1 MKNLKK
7 VLVIGSGP
15 IIIGQAA
22 EFDYSGTQAC
32 HALKEEKIEVILL
45 NPNPATIMTDSSSA
59 DKVYFEPITIETIE
73 KICIQEKPDGIIC
86 TMGGQTALNIA
97 MELHKHG
104 ITEKYNLKM
113 LGSGIDAIK
122 KGEDREI
129 FRKLMQDINEP
140 IVESEIIH
148 TIEEGLNT
156 AGHIGYPVIVRPAFT
171 LGGTGGGIADTP
183 EELKEI
189 LAKGLSLSPVTQA
202 LVEKS
207 IKGWKEV
214 EFEIMRD
221 HKGNAISVCH
231 MENLDPVGIHT
242 GDSIVVAPCQTLS
255 DYEIQMLRTSA
266 LHITSEVG
274 VIGACNVQ
282 FALNPKSF
290 EYIVIEINPRVS
302 RSSALASKATGY
314 PIARIAT
321 KVSIGYGLDEIINDV
336 TGKTPACFEPALD
349 YIIVKIPKWP
359 FDKFPKANR
368 TLGTKMM
375 ATGEVMAIG
384 RNFEHAFLK
393 AIRSLEINRY
403 GLIHPESEDK
413 TVEELKKHVVK
424 AGDNRIFYVAQLLR
438 KGFLWRRLC
447 ELTGID
453 YYFME
458 KIDWIVRQEE
468 LLKTYSLGD
477 LTGENLRILK
487 NKGFSDKAIAQLINV
502 AEEDIFAKR
511 QEYNIFPVYKPVDT
525 CAAEFEALAPYYYSC
540 YDQEDEVPVSNK
552 QSMLVLG
559 SGPIRIGQGIEFDYS
574 VVHAVSTL
582 KKMGYESIVIN
593 NNPETVST
601 DFVIAD
607 KLYFE
612 PLTEEDVYHIILKE
626 KPKFVFVQFG
636 GQTAIKLARFLH
648 EKNISTAGV
657 GFEQIDLAEDRERFD
672 ALMEQLDIPRPKG
685 MNVRTVQ
692 DGIKAA
698 NELGFPVLVRP
709 SYVLGGA
716 GMEICYSEEEVN
728 AYLSTALAQT
738 EHPILVDK
746 YLNGIELETD
756 AICDGEDIF
765 IPGIME
771 HWERSGVHSGDSIN
785 IYPAQRISPETEKL
799 VEDYCRKI
807 ALAMNIKG
815 LINVQFVM
823 HDNKPY
829 VIEVNPRASRTI
841 PFIAKVTG
849 VPVIDIATRVML
861 GEKLKDIGYVNIQ
874 PKINNIAVK
883 VPVFST
889 EKLSNVEVGLSPEMK
904 STGESAAIAD
914 TLEEA
919 LYKGLLSAHKQFL
932 DLDDVHIY
940 LSIAEQD
947 LIRDEIAE
955 ILHSFPENTL
965 TLSAEEST
973 ARYLQDKGLQ
983 VQALKSPEKIESSI
997 RNGQFNIFVN
1007 ISTRSRDIE
1016 RDEFNLRRTA
1026 LEFGLEVMTSPDS
1039 LKAFSLIK
1047 NANIKDLSIKE
1058 LFTSIGQK

>member
-1 MKNLKK
+1 MKKFNKI
-7 VLVIGSGP
+7 LVIGSGP

-32 HALKEEKIEVILL
+32 QVLKEEGIEVILL
-45 NPNPATIMTDSSSA
+45 NPNPATIMTDTSSA
-59 DKVYFEPITIETIE
+59 DKVYLEPLTIQTVE
-73 KICIQEKPDGIIC
+73 KIFIEEQPCGILC
-86 TMGGQTALNIA
+86 NLGGQTALNLAI
-97 MELHKHG
+97 ELSEHG
-104 ITEKYNLKM
+104 ILEKYNIEM
-113 LGSGIDAIK
+113 LGSSIDTIK

-129 FRKLMQDINEP
+129 FRNLMNEINEP
-140 IVESEIIH
+140 IVKSEIVH
-148 TIEEGLNT
+148 TIEDGLNT

-189 LAKGLSLSPVTQA
+189 LTKGLILSPVHQA
-202 LVEKS
+202 LIEKS
-207 IKGWKEV
+207 IKGWKEI

-221 HKGNAISVCH
+221 HKGNSISVCH

-242 GDSIVVAPCQTLS
+242 GDSIVVVPCQTLS
-255 DYEIQMLRTSA
+255 DKEIQMLRSSA
-266 LHITSEVG
+266 IHITSEVG

-282 FALNPKSF
+282 FALHPESF
-290 EYIVIEINPRVS
+290 DYIVIEINPRVS
-302 RSSALASKATGY
+302 RSSALASKASGY

-321 KVSIGYGLDEIINDV
+321 KISIGYGLDEIINEV
-336 TGKTPACFEPALD
+336 TGKTPACFEPSLD
-349 YIIVKIPKWP
+349 YVVVKIPKWP
-359 FDKFPKANR
+359 FDKFPKAIR

-403 GLIHPESEDK
+403 GLMYPESENRTID
-413 TVEELKKHVVK
+413 ELKQRVIK
-424 AGDNRIFYVAQLLR
+424 AGDDRIFDVAELLR
-438 KGFLWRRLC
+438 KGFMWRRLC

-468 LLKTYSLGD
+468 LLKTYILSD
-477 LTGENLRILK
+477 LTTDHLRTIK
-487 NKGFSDKAIAQLINV
+487 SKGFSDKAISQLMNV

-511 QEYNIFPVYKPVDT
+511 KELDIFPVYKPVDT
-525 CAAEFEALAPYYYSC
+525 CAAEFEALTPYYYSC
-540 YDQEDEVPVSNK
+540 YETEDEVPVSNRQK
-552 QSMLVLG
+552 MLVIG

-574 VVHAVSTL
+574 VVHAVRTL
-582 KKMGYESIVIN
+582 RSMGYESIVIN

-626 KPKFVFVQFG
+626 KPEYVFVQFG
-636 GQTAIKLARFLH
+636 GQTAIKLAHFLY
-648 EKNISTAGV
+648 EKNIPTAGV

-672 ALMEQLDIPRPKG
+672 SLMEELDIPRPKG
-685 MNVRTVQ
+685 TNIRSMEE
-692 DGIKAA
+692 GIKATH
-698 NELGFPVLVRP
+698 ELGFPVLVRP

-716 GMEICYSEEEVN
+716 GMEICYSIEELKN
-728 AYLSTALAQT
+728 YLATALERT
-738 EHPILVDK
+738 DHPILIDK
-746 YLNGIELETD
+746 YLKGIELETD

-785 IYPAQRISPETEKL
+785 IYPTQRITPETEQL

-849 VPVIDIATRVML
+849 IPIIDIATKVML
-861 GEKLKDIGYVNIQ
+861 GKKLKDLGYTNTH
-874 PKINNIAVK
+874 PKIKDIAVK

-904 STGESAAIAD
+904 STGESAAIAS
-914 TLEEA
+914 TFEEA
-919 LYKGLLSAHKQFL
+919 LYKGLLSARKNYLHL
-932 DLDDVHIY
+932 EDTHIY
-940 LSIAEQD
+940 LSLCEQD
-947 LIRDEIAE
+947 LVRQEITD
-955 ILHSFPENTL
+955 ILRSFPANCL
-965 TLSAEEST
+965 NLSAEEST
-973 ARYLQDKGLQ
+973 ALYLQEQGLQ
-983 VQALKSPEKIESSI
+983 VQALKSTEKIEASMK
-997 RNGQFNIFVN
+997 NGTFNIFVN
-1007 ISTRSRDIE
+1007 ISTTSRDIE
-1016 RDEFNLRRTA
+1016 RNEFNLRRTA

-1039 LKAFSLIK
+1039 LKAFSIIK
-1047 NANIKDLSIKE
+1047 NANIQDFTIKE
-1058 LFTSIGQK
+1058 LFTTIGYK